1 MKFLMTCLTI
11 LFLLINIES
20 VLAEKRCIKGS
31 NPSEE
36 KIDKIKLYNANFQKE
51 QQELILK
58 SSQNPEDQRLKALIE
73 QNLKILTDKMS
84 ILEESSKAIKLEQ
97 DLKECR
103 EFSLSIEEFRKL
115 KSDWILMAMHEPGN
129 KEYAYNFKLLTE
141 LMMLRTDPLN
151 SK

>member
-1 MKFLMTCLTI
+1 MKFLLTCLTV
-11 LFLLINIES
+11 FFFLINIES
-20 VLAEKRCIKGS
+20 VLAGKKCIKGR

-36 KIDKIKLYNANFQKE
+36 KIEKIKLYNDNFEKE
-51 QQELILK
+51 QQELALK
-58 SSQNPEDQRLKALIE
+58 SFQNSEDQKLKTLFE

-97 DLKECR
+97 DLKKCR
-103 EFSLSIEEFRKL
+103 EFSLSTEEFRKL